1 MTVFVDLVN
10 CLLRGV
16 KNLEAHFI
24 MRGDENPH
32 LRKCVEFPM
41 HYNSKLKM
49 GWTKLKNMGSS
60 RKPTGYVGLA
70 QLWQKKAD
78 NTVRIC

>member
-1 MTVFVDLVN
+1 M
-10 CLLRGV
+10 
-16 KNLEAHFI
+16 H
-24 MRGDENPH
+24 NPH

-49 GWTKLKNMGSS
+49 GWTKSKNMGSS

-70 QLWQKKAD
+70 QLWQKRLITLLEFAETISQLSMSLND
-78 NTVRIC
+78 EMIII